1 MAGKRT
7 GVWLIGA
14 LGSIST
20 TVIIGALALR
30 KGLAEP
36 TGMVTAGTLFQGIP
50 LARIEDLEL
59 GGCDIRQGSLMDT
72 AVHLARETGMIRGDL
87 LSEIRPDI
95 EEIGHRISRGT
106 SRNCGEAIE
115 QLAGP
120 PRGRLPCAR
129 EEIHRI
135 QSQLSTFKTERSVD
149 KVVVVNLASTEP
161 DLAPSPHH
169 EDLESLEKC
178 LDEGDA
184 GAIRASTLYSYAAI
198 RQGCPVINFTPSQGA
213 LLPALVQ
220 LAADCGAPVM
230 GNDGKT
236 GETLVKSALAP
247 MFSCRNLRVL
257 SWEGFNI
264 LGNLDGRVLDN
275 PLNKAAKIQT
285 KDRVLSKI
293 LGYSPHSRVH
303 IDYVPSLDD
312 QKTAWDFIHFEGFLG
327 ARMSLQ
333 FTWQGYDSILAA
345 PLILDLARLAEL
357 ASRRGEAGLMPH
369 LASYFKAPL
378 GVEAFG
384 LYEQYGMLVDYA
396 DRVRRDA
403 ESTRCRES
411 WPAMDQA
418 TSSMGAPL
426 ETAGSGDPHRE

>member
-1 MAGKRT
+1 
-7 GVWLIGA
+7 
-14 LGSIST
+14 
-20 TVIIGALALR
+20 
-30 KGLAEP
+30 
-36 TGMVTAGTLFQGIP
+36 
-50 LARIEDLEL
+50 
-59 GGCDIRQGSLMDT
+59 MDT
-72 AVHLARETGMIRGDL
+72 AAHLARETGIIRGDL

-95 EEIGHRISRGT
+95 EEMEPRISRGT

-120 PRGRLPCAR
+120 RQDCLTSAR

-135 QSQLSTFKTERSVD
+135 RSQLSAFRTDRSLD
-149 KVVVVNLASTEP
+149 SVVVVNLASTEP
-161 DLAPSPHH
+161 AIAPSPHH
-169 EDLESLEKC
+169 EDLASLEKC
-178 LDEGDA
+178 LDEDDA

-198 RQGCPVINFTPSQGA
+198 REGCPVINFTPSQGA

-220 LAADCGAPVM
+220 LAADRGVPVM

-247 MFSCRNLRVL
+247 MFSYRNLRVL

-264 LGNLDGRVLDN
+264 LGNLDGRVLDH

-285 KDRVLSKI
+285 KDQVLSKI

-357 ASRRGEAGLMPH
+357 AWRRGESGLMPH

-378 GVEAFG
+378 GVEVFG
-384 LYEQYGMLVDYA
+384 LHEQYGMLVDYA

-403 ESTRCRES
+403 ESTRRRENRS
-411 WPAMDQA
+411 GAA
-418 TSSMGAPL
+418 TAMGAA
-426 ETAGSGDPHRE
+426 AGTPGLGDPHRE